1 MSPTLNLSN
10 LQLTAEASVLSFISV
25 TTIFILIG
33 VRSTSI
39 RVFVL
44 FDEMLH
50 SGTYIGIR
58 RRSQTVIGGCF
69 GGLPMSTWS
78 AWQIFCCHLL
88 GSLNPHDSSRFSDST
103 FCKQLVVSL
112 ISGGLTTGS
121 SRQGPIAQ
129 HKALSHRLVN
139 SESP

>member
-33 VRSTSI
+33 VRPTSI
-39 RVFVL
+39 NVFIV

-50 SGTYIGIR
+50 SGTYIGTR
-58 RRSQTVIGGCF
+58 GRSQTVIGSCF

-78 AWQIFCCHLL
+78 AWQIFLPPFARL
-88 GSLNPHDSSRFSDST
+88 IEFSR
-103 FCKQLVVSL
+103 
-112 ISGGLTTGS
+112 
-121 SRQGPIAQ
+121 
-129 HKALSHRLVN
+129 
-139 SESP
+139 